1 MLGLLSALM
10 SKEQQL
16 QLNCLALDLR
26 RCQQSLKN
34 DSEGIVRERIE
45 SVWLQEIL
53 KKKCYIYIPS
63 KFLFS
68 TESKMDNYFT
78 VSFKLADIHVFEL
91 HFYYYLKN
99 RK

>member
-53 KKKCYIYIPS
+53 KKNVIYTYHLNFYFPLKVKWIITLLYLLNLLIFMSLSYIFI
-63 KFLFS
+63 
-68 TESKMDNYFT
+68 
-78 VSFKLADIHVFEL
+78 II
-91 HFYYYLKN
+91 
-99 RK
+99 